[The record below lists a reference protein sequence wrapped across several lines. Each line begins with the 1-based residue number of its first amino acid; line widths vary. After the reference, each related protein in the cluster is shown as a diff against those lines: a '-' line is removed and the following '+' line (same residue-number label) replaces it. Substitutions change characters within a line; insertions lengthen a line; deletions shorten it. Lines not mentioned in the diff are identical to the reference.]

1 MIEAFVTNL
10 GKYNEGRLQGE
21 YLKLPATTEEVQA
34 LFSRIGLDGIMYE
47 EMFITDYETEV
58 SGLKQH
64 LGEYESLNELNYLAS
79 LLEEMDEGEL
89 EKLEAAIAQGEYAG
103 SVQELI
109 NLTQN
114 LDCYDFYSEV
124 NDYED
129 LGHYLI
135 EELGYETIPE
145 HLQHYFDYESYG
157 ETHVINEGGE
167 ILKGGGFIFH
177 NDEPFTEIYKGR
189 ADLPEEHKIFAY
201 PPMEKSISKAIAQFK
216 QKISEIPEKLTPER
230 LTPAHADR

>member
-10 GKYNEGRLQGE
+10 GKYNEGSLQGE
-21 YLKLPATTEEVQA
+21 FLKLPATTEEVQA

-47 EMFITDYETEV
+47 EMFITDYKTEV
-58 SGLKQH
+58 SGLTQH

-79 LLEEMDEGEL
+79 LLEEMDAGEL
-89 EKLEAAIAQGEYAG
+89 EKFEGALAYGEYTG
-103 SVQELI
+103 SVESLI

-114 LDCYDFYSEV
+114 LDCYD
-124 NDYED
+124 
-129 LGHYLI
+129 LI
-135 EELGYETIPE
+135 PDVSDHDELGRYVLEEMEGREIPDWLE
-145 HLQHYFDYESYG
+145 GYFDYDSYG
-157 ETHVINEGGE
+157 RDFDFNSPGRFVDNAY
-167 ILKGGGFIFH
+167 ILQNGDSFIPH
-177 NDEPFTEIYKGR
+177 YKGR

-201 PPMEKSISKAIAQFK
+201 PPMEKSITKAIAQFK